1 VLIFL
6 WCLPKSRLGGP
17 VLFRIGHLGSLG
29 ALIGQRINCGQKGN
43 LIPSCQ
49 FPQVFLAMSGL
60 MGY

>member
-29 ALIGQRINCGQKGN
+29 ALIGERVNCGQKGI

-60 MGY
+60 MGH